1 LTVSTGVI
9 GESAIAA
16 LGKGGLPRGVLLTS
30 ATEKRAMAISLMI
43 IHGEA
48 VPVMNVL
55 LRNGPEM
62 TAGIFVTRRTL
73 IFTREERG
81 DRQEK
86 PQAKKTENQQSTRSW
101 FMRWAGQS
109 RGSFGSGVQN
119 LSQGLNFLVSFHI
132 LAIMKN

>member
-1 LTVSTGVI
+1 
-9 GESAIAA
+9 
-16 LGKGGLPRGVLLTS
+16 
-30 ATEKRAMAISLMI
+30 MI

-55 LRNGPEM
+55 LRSGPEM

-101 FMRWAGQS
+101 FMRWAGQN
-109 RGSFGSGVQN
+109 RGSFGSGVPN
-119 LSQGLNFLVSFHI
+119 LSQELNFLVSFHI